1 MHTHHQ
7 GTHSRVTLNKV
18 THLKGTLHSMHLS
31 MVLHLLI
38 NNNSNLVLVSWKD
51 GMNLKDSIF
60 MFICYD
66 SVTVICM
73 ILFERDLYWYWFF
86 VERLRRLFICYY
98 VCVSCWFGVSC
109 QNMISRIIIGLF
121 DVYFVSTCI

>member
-1 MHTHHQ
+1 MCHHHKDIRQKVTQKMHTHHQ

-51 GMNLKDSIF
+51 VWLLCAVAVSWMHAFDAVN
-60 MFICYD
+60 
-66 SVTVICM
+66 
-73 ILFERDLYWYWFF
+73 DLCH
-86 VERLRRLFICYY
+86 VL
-98 VCVSCWFGVSC
+98 VAK
-109 QNMISRIIIGLF
+109 
-121 DVYFVSTCI
+121 VY